1 MNKPHGMTGK
11 ANHTKE
17 VVRDASVNLR
27 VYGADKAKWKEVAA
41 SEGLKLA
48 PWVEKVLNAEVEK

>member
-1 MNKPHGMTGK
+1 MNKPHGMTGQ

-17 VVRDASVNLR
+17 VVRDVSVNLR
-27 VYGADKAKWKEVAA
+27 VYSADKAKWKEAAA
-41 SEGLKLA
+41 SEGVKLA